1 MDARMSLFGNPA
13 PAEVPKHL
21 ISADTMIADS
31 AKVFSEAEDAAPEP
45 AERRTRLADAAA

>member
-31 AKVFSEAEDAAPEP
+31 AKMLSEAEDAPEP
-45 AERRTRLADAAA
+45 AERRTRIADAGA